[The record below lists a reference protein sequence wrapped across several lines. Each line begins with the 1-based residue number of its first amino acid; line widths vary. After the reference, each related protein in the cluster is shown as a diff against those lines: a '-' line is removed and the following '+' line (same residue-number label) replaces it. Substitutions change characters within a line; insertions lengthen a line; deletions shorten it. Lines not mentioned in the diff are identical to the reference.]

1 MTADVETGTRRS
13 TRARRAR
20 RPADEAV
27 IEGRPALA
35 LRDEDRVAVASA
47 QADVLL
53 ARALAG
59 EAQEV
64 AS

>member
-1 MTADVETGTRRS
+1 MTAPIETGT
-13 TRARRAR
+13 TRPRRAR

-47 QADVLL
+47 LVDLLL
-53 ARALAG
+53 AALADDECEG
-59 EAQEV
+59 EAR
-64 AS
+64 